1 MPDNDTPYGGYF
13 GSPDPVLVLAAIL
26 ISVVVSIW
34 QYYTTDRVE
43 NEKKRRLKDGKT
55 TSNKSLAEHS
65 KLFDKKEII
74 RVDDSVYC
82 AIGFGLANC
91 IMIEGKNLFIIV
103 IRHNVNYSG
112 EGFTTN
118 DIICY

>member
-43 NEKKRRLKDGKT
+43 NERKRRFKDGKT

-65 KLFDKKEII
+65 KLFNKKEII
-74 RVDDSVYC
+74 RVDDNVYC

-91 IMIEGKNLFIIV
+91 IMIEGKILFIIV
-103 IRHNVNYSG
+103 IRYNVNSG

-118 DIICY
+118 DIICH

>member
-13 GSPDPVLVLAAIL
+13 GNPDPVLVLAAIL

-65 KLFDKKEII
+65 KLFNKKEII

-91 IMIEGKNLFIIV
+91 IMIEGKILFIIV